1 MKKFLVLCR
10 APSASY
16 QALRNASKEER
27 QIMIDGWM
35 AWRDKN
41 AASIVD
47 QGGPLGKSF
56 RVTTTDASP
65 IANDLGSFTIF
76 QAESQEALAATIKD
90 HPHLRSAERFIEI
103 VEIVPMPT
111 A

>member
-1 MKKFLVLCR
+1 
-10 APSASY
+10 
-16 QALRNASKEER
+16 
-27 QIMIDGWM
+27 MIEGWM

-47 QGGPLGKSF
+47 QGAPLGKSL
-56 RVTTTDASP
+56 RVTTTEAAP
-65 IANDLGSFTIF
+65 MVNDLGSFTIF
-76 QAESQEALAATIKD
+76 QAESQEALAAILKD

-103 VEIVPMPT
+103 VEMVPMPT